1 MTKVLAFVLAFGL
14 SAAALAQPATTPLDG
29 SWRGTSD
36 GGSCNA
42 PLDYV
47 INIEAGLVD
56 GSAFDTTARGPQ
68 PNLKK
73 APPPA
78 PGAGLWQ
85 IYGVAKGD
93 AFPLRALA
101 STKGANRLSEKLSVA
116 VQGNA
121 MTVTESGGCGR
132 TARLSRG

>member
-1 MTKVLAFVLAFGL
+1 MNRTWISLLALGVA
-14 SAAALAQPATTPLDG
+14 STALAQPASPIDG
-29 SWRGTSD
+29 QWRGTSD

-47 INIEAGLVD
+47 LNIESGLID

-85 IYGVAKGD
+85 IYGVATGND
-93 AFPLRALA
+93 FSLRAVA

-116 VQGNA
+116 VQGSA
-121 MTVTESGGCGR
+121 MTVTESSGCGR
-132 TARLSRG
+132 TARLSRGS